1 MPGIML
7 HFGEIVKKNIL
18 GSLFLK
24 HIMKAKN
31 YFIIDEYDAITQ
43 TDIVSAEKNVCLFP
57 KTVFYKEF
65 YQQYPTAKFI
75 LNYRDIS
82 HHVNS
87 ICNWKDFKQR
97 LAYFNITNLQEFIT
111 QHNNKIRAFYKD
123 KPNFLE
129 FDIENDASE
138 KLSAF
143 LNIPITFPHFNKTK
157 CIS

>member
-31 YFIIDEYDAITQ
+31 
-43 TDIVSAEKNVCLFP
+43 
-57 KTVFYKEF
+57 
-65 YQQYPTAKFI
+65 
-75 LNYRDIS
+75 
-82 HHVNS
+82 
-87 ICNWKDFKQR
+87 
-97 LAYFNITNLQEFIT
+97 YFNITNLQEFIT

-143 LNIPITFPHFNKTK
+143 LNIPITFPHLNKTK